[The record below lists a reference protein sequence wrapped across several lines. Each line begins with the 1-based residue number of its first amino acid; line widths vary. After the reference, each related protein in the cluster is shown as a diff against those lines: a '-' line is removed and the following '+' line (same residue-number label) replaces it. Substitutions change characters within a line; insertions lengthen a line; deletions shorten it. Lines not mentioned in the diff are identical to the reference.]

1 MTRKSEG
8 RTRECDEEETGKVQ
22 CPSIMCLLPFFF
34 LRSNTVLGEEENW
47 WMRDSSV

>member
-34 LRSNTVLGEEENW
+34 FKKQYRVGGRGEL
-47 WMRDSSV
+47 VGAGQ